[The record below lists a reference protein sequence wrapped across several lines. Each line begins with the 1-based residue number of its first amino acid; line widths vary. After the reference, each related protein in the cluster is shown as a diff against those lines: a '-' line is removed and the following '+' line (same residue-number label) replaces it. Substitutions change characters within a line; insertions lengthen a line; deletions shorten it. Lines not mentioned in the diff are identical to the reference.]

1 MSALSLSL
9 DTPALAEH
17 YERASVDR
25 QFKAGKQLIE
35 KIDVR
40 AGQTVL
46 DVGAGTGLLA
56 AHVSGIVGQT
66 GRVFAVDPLPLRIE
80 IAKRKARPNLT
91 FLVGD
96 AYDLANFSDEKFDVV
111 YLNAVFH
118 WFPEKA
124 QPLKN
129 FYRVLKRGGRL
140 GLSTGSKDHP
150 SPVHALQK
158 KVLAREPYSAY
169 VKPNTGLPHRVDQS
183 ELEQLLHDHGFQ
195 VRLLELASHRVVHAS
210 AEAVLEHHQA
220 SSFGNLLGHLPPALQ
235 QQARQGIVAELEQLR
250 TAEGFVVEGA
260 RIFAVADKV

>member
-1 MSALSLSL
+1 MSALSLRL

-35 KIDVR
+35 KIEIG

-56 AHVSGIVGQT
+56 AHVSSLVGHT

-96 AYDLANFSDEKFDVV
+96 AYDLSNFSDEKFDVV

-118 WFPEKA
+118 WLAEKR
-124 QPLKN
+124 QPLSN
-129 FYRVLKRGGRL
+129 FFRVLKRGGRL
-140 GLSTGSKDHP
+140 GISTGSKDHP
-150 SPVHALQK
+150 SPVHALQR
-158 KVLAREPYSAY
+158 KVLARDGYSAF
-169 VKPNTGLPHRVDQS
+169 VAPSTGLPHRVS
-183 ELEQLLHDHGFQ
+183 EAELAQLLKESGFV
-195 VRLLELASHRVVHAS
+195 VRQLELASHRVVHTS
-210 AEAVLEHHQA
+210 AEAALEHHQA
-220 SSFGNLLGHLPPALQ
+220 SSFGNLLGHLPVALQ
-235 QQARQGIVAELEQLR
+235 QRARQELVAELEQLR
-250 TAEGFVVEGA
+250 TAEGIVVEGA

>member
-1 MSALSLSL
+1 MSALSLNL
-9 DTPALAEH
+9 DTQALAEH
-17 YERASVDR
+17 YEKASVDR

-35 KIDVR
+35 KIEVR
-40 AGQTVL
+40 PGQTVL

-96 AYDLANFSDEKFDVV
+96 AYDLGNFSDAKFDVV

-118 WFPEKA
+118 WFPEKTK
-124 QPLKN
+124 PLQN
-129 FYRVLKRGGRL
+129 FHRVLKQGGRL
-140 GLSTGSKDHP
+140 GITTGSKDDP
-150 SPVHALQK
+150 SPVHAIQK
-158 KVLAREPYSAY
+158 KVLAREPYSAF
-169 VKPNTGLPHRVDQS
+169 VEPSAGLPHRVNVP
-183 ELEQLLHDHGFQ
+183 ELKQLLEDNGFALQ
-195 VRLLELASHRVVHAS
+195 LLELPTFRVVHTT

-220 SSFGNLLGHLPPALQ
+220 SSFGNLLGHLPAELRER
-235 QQARQGIVAELEQLR
+235 ATEEIVAELSQLR